1 MRRFYVATLFLLI
14 LTACGP
20 GDEGTA
26 LPAPTGP
33 VAHSERV
40 PSFDGVPIAYTVAGE
55 GQGALLFIHGWAC
68 DRYYWASQL
77 YDFAET
83 QTVVTVDLAGHG
95 DSGSDRTEW
104 TIESLARDVQ
114 AVVDHLDLQSVI
126 LVGHSMGGPVALE
139 AARLMPDRVVGVIG
153 VDTLHDVGGEYGD
166 EWDRILANYESD
178 FNGTC
183 VEFVKEMFYEDADA
197 GLVAEITE
205 DMCAIS
211 PEIGLALLRTYAD
224 HDLSGS
230 LAAVEAPVRSING
243 PMWPT
248 NVERNRQFHPDFE
261 VLIIEGSGHFP
272 MREKSDEFDRLLEQ
286 VIEEITSGSTI

>member
-1 MRRFYVATLFLLI
+1 MRKLYVATLLVSMLV
-14 LTACGP
+14 ACGP
-20 GDEGTA
+20 GEEKTA

-33 VAHSERV
+33 LAHSEHVR
-40 PSFDGVPIAYTVAGE
+40 SFDGVPIAYTVAGG

-83 QTVVTVDLAGHG
+83 HTVVTVDLAGHG
-95 DSGSDRTEW
+95 DSGSDRVDW
-104 TIESLARDVQ
+104 TLTSLARDVQ
-114 AVVDHLDLQSVI
+114 AVVDHLDLHSVI

-139 AARLMPDRVVGVIG
+139 AARLMPGRVVGVVG
-153 VDTLHDVGGEYGD
+153 VDTLHDVAIDYED
-166 EWDRILANYESD
+166 EWERIFAKYESD
-178 FNGTC
+178 FSGTC

-205 DMCAIS
+205 DMCQVS
-211 PEIGLALLRTYAD
+211 PEVGMALLRAYAD
-224 HDLSGS
+224 HDLPGS
-230 LAAVEAPVRSING
+230 LASVDAPVHSING

-248 NVERNRQFHPDFE
+248 NVEGNRQYDPDFE

-272 MREKSDEFDRLLEQ
+272 MREKREEFDRLLEQ
-286 VIEEITSGSTI
+286 VIEEITSGETL